1 MIINNKERI
10 LMKKFKVAIIPAGD
24 GPVTLRTMEGED
36 GPSFKE
42 IYPLI
47 NTNMIQIVEG
57 KWNDVKDNIIFDC
70 DLYCDEEGL
79 LTGKQH
85 NWRASQLR
93 YNKLKSIEDQLT
105 PDWRDWCHVVGDVAM
120 VVEDNPDLQWEA
132 TG

>member
-1 MIINNKERI
+1 
-10 LMKKFKVAIIPAGD
+10 MKKWKVAIIPAGD
-24 GPVTLRTMEGED
+24 GPVTLKTMEGED

-70 DLYCDEEGL
+70 DLYCDEEGR

-93 YNKLKSIEDQLT
+93 YNKLKSMEDQLT

-120 VVEDNPDLQWEA
+120 VIEDDGSIELEA

>member
-1 MIINNKERI
+1 
-10 LMKKFKVAIIPAGD
+10 MKKWKVAIIPAGD
-24 GPVTLRTMEGED
+24 GPVTLKTMEGED

-70 DLYCDEEGL
+70 DLYCDEEGR

-93 YNKLKSIEDQLT
+93 YNKLKAIEDQLT

>member
-1 MIINNKERI
+1 MPN
-10 LMKKFKVAIIPAGD
+10 FKVSIIPAGD
-24 GPVTLRTMEGED
+24 GPVTLKTMEGED

-70 DLYCDEEGL
+70 DLYCDEEGR

-120 VVEDNPDLQWEA
+120 VIEDDGSLELEA

>member
-1 MIINNKERI
+1 
-10 LMKKFKVAIIPAGD
+10 MKKWKVAIIPAGD
-24 GPVTLRTMEGED
+24 GPVTLKTMEGED

-57 KWNDVKDNIIFDC
+57 KWFDVKDNIIFDC
-70 DLYCDEEGL
+70 DLYCDEEGR

-120 VVEDNPDLQWEA
+120 VVEDDPDLQWEA

>member
-1 MIINNKERI
+1 MPN
-10 LMKKFKVAIIPAGD
+10 FKVAIIPAGD
-24 GPVTLRTMEGED
+24 GPVTLKTMEGED

-42 IYPLI
+42 IYPMI
-47 NTNMIQIVEG
+47 NASMIQIVEG

-70 DLYCDEEGL
+70 DLYCDEEGR
-79 LTGKQH
+79 LTGKEH

-120 VVEDNPDLQWEA
+120 VVEDDPDLQWE
-132 TG
+132 TTR

>member
-1 MIINNKERI
+1 
-10 LMKKFKVAIIPAGD
+10 MKKWKVAIIPAGD
-24 GPVTLRTMEGED
+24 GPVTIHDIKGED
-36 GPSFKE
+36 GPSFE
-42 IYPLI
+42 TIYPLI
-47 NTNMIQIVEG
+47 NASMIQIVEG

-70 DLYCDEEGL
+70 DLYCDEEGR

>member
-1 MIINNKERI
+1 
-10 LMKKFKVAIIPAGD
+10 MKKWKVAIIPAGD
-24 GPVTLRTMEGED
+24 GPVTLKTMEGED

-70 DLYCDEEGL
+70 DLYCDEEGR
-79 LTGKQH
+79 LTGKEH

-120 VVEDNPDLQWEA
+120 VVEDDPDLQWEA
-132 TG
+132 TR

>member
-1 MIINNKERI
+1 
-10 LMKKFKVAIIPAGD
+10 MKKWKVAIIPAGD
-24 GPVTLRTMEGED
+24 GPVSLKTMEGED

-70 DLYCDEEGL
+70 DLYCDEEGR

-93 YNKLKSIEDQLT
+93 YNKLKSMEDQLT

>member
-1 MIINNKERI
+1 MPN
-10 LMKKFKVAIIPAGD
+10 FKVSIIPAGD
-24 GPVTLRTMEGED
+24 GPVTIHDIKGED
-36 GPSFKE
+36 GPSFE
-42 IYPLI
+42 TIYPLI
-47 NTNMIQIVEG
+47 NASMIQIVEG
-57 KWNDVKDNIIFDC
+57 KWNDVKENVIFDC
-70 DLYCDEEGL
+70 DLYCDEESR

-120 VVEDNPDLQWEA
+120 VIEDDGSLELEA

>member
-1 MIINNKERI
+1 
-10 LMKKFKVAIIPAGD
+10 MKKWKVAIIPAGD
-24 GPVTLRTMEGED
+24 GPVTLKTMEGED

-47 NTNMIQIVEG
+47 NASMIEIVEG

-70 DLYCDEEGL
+70 DLYCDEEGK

-93 YNKLKSIEDQLT
+93 FNKLKGMEGELM
-105 PDWRDWCHVVGDVAM
+105 PNWRDYCHVVGDVAM
-120 VVEDNPDLQWEA
+120 VVEDNPDLQWE
-132 TG
+132 TTN

>member
-1 MIINNKERI
+1 
-10 LMKKFKVAIIPAGD
+10 MKKWKVAIIPAGD
-24 GPVTLRTMEGED
+24 GPVTLKTMEGED

-47 NTNMIQIVEG
+47 NADMIEIVEG

-70 DLYCDEEGL
+70 DLYCDEEAK
-79 LTGKQH
+79 LTGKAH

-93 YNKLKSIEDQLT
+93 YNKLKSMEGQLM
-105 PDWRDWCHVVGDVAM
+105 DNWRDYCNINGDVAM
-120 VVEDNPDLQWEA
+120 VVEDDGSLQFEA

>member
-1 MIINNKERI
+1 
-10 LMKKFKVAIIPAGD
+10 MKKWKVAIIPAGD
-24 GPVTLRTMEGED
+24 GPVTLKTMEGED

-70 DLYCDEEGL
+70 DLYCDEEGR

-120 VVEDNPDLQWEA
+120 VVEEDPDLQWEA

>member
-1 MIINNKERI
+1 
-10 LMKKFKVAIIPAGD
+10 MKKWKVAIIPAGD
-24 GPVTLRTMEGED
+24 GPVTLKTMEGED

-70 DLYCDEEGL
+70 DLYCDEEGR

-120 VVEDNPDLQWEA
+120 VVEDNPDLQWE
-132 TG
+132 TIR

>member
-1 MIINNKERI
+1 
-10 LMKKFKVAIIPAGD
+10 MKKWKVAIIPAGD
-24 GPVTLRTMEGED
+24 GPVTLKTMEGED

-70 DLYCDEEGL
+70 DLYCDEEGR

-105 PDWRDWCHVVGDVAM
+105 PDWRDWCHVVGYVAM

>member
-1 MIINNKERI
+1 
-10 LMKKFKVAIIPAGD
+10 MKKWKVAIIPAGD
-24 GPVTLRTMEGED
+24 GPVTLKTMEGED

-70 DLYCDEEGL
+70 DLYCDEEGR

-105 PDWRDWCHVVGDVAM
+105 PDWRDWCHVVGDVGM
-120 VVEDNPDLQWEA
+120 VVEEDPDPQWEA

>member
-1 MIINNKERI
+1 
-10 LMKKFKVAIIPAGD
+10 MKKWKVAIIPAGD
-24 GPVTLRTMEGED
+24 GPVTLKTMEGED

-42 IYPLI
+42 IYPMI
-47 NTNMIQIVEG
+47 DASMIQIVEG

-70 DLYCDEEGL
+70 DLYCDEEGI
-79 LTGKQH
+79 LTGKEH

-93 YNKLKSIEDQLT
+93 YNKLKAIEDQLT

-120 VVEDNPDLQWEA
+120 VIEDDGSLELEA